1 MKYLPNVLWDIALA
15 ALFAAGTNLNLSGA
29 ITALHVLFW
38 LMVVI
43 GLLGLM
49 LPDTK
54 KRIAKDY
61 THCPLLWRTWDLI
74 SDIAFVVAAAWLG
87 WGVLAAFLLIRTGSK
102 QAFYSKQEKRLKEQ
116 AA

>member
-1 MKYLPNVLWDIALA
+1 MKYLPIILWDIALT
-15 ALFAAGTNLNLSGA
+15 ALFAAGIGLNISGT

-38 LMVVI
+38 LMAVI
-43 GLLGLM
+43 GLLAFS

-61 THCPLLWRTWDLI
+61 THFPLLWRSWDLI
-74 SDIAFVVAAAWLG
+74 GDITFVAAAAWLG
-87 WGVLAAFLLIRTGSK
+87 WGVLAALLLIRIGSK
-102 QAFYSKQEKRLKEQ
+102 QAFYSEQEKRLKEQ